1 MLVSIRAGGTGLNL
15 TAADHIF
22 ILDPWWNPAVE
33 DQAADRAHR
42 IGQTRPV
49 LVYRLVTQ
57 DTVEER
63 ILALQ
68 DRKRALADAAL
79 GGADRATALTREEL
93 LTLLT

>member
-1 MLVSIRAGGTGLNL
+1 MTLPGGRRPTRAARGTCPALGLAGG
-15 TAADHIF
+15 HS
-22 ILDPWWNPAVE
+22 AVE

-42 IGQTRPV
+42 LGQTRPV
-49 LVYRLVTQ
+49 LVHRLVAQ

-68 DRKRALADAAL
+68 ERKRILADAAL
-79 GGADRATALTREEL
+79 EGADRTAAITREEL